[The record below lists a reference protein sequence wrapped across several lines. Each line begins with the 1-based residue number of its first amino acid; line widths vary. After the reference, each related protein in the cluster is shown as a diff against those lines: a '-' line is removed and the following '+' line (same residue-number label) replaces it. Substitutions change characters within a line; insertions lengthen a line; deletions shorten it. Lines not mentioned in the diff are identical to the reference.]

1 MPVPV
6 RSFVALVPPDCRS
19 DPLTTMESESAV
31 AVFAAIQ
38 IRPPELVSTPP
49 ELMVSVVLQTKT
61 PPDCWNVPVRETAP
75 KMELEPPVW
84 TKKVPVLKVPPIKAI
99 DPPEFVTAELPD
111 KVKVPDKFKAPPD
124 TVRVAAAPVPVA
136 PILME
141 VPTAEP
147 LEMIG

>member
-1 MPVPV
+1 MNVP
-6 RSFVALVPPDCRS
+6 AP
-19 DPLTTMESESAV
+19 E
-31 AVFAAIQ
+31 AIV
-38 IRPPELVSTPP
+38 PPEL
-49 ELMVSVVLQTKT
+49 
-61 PPDCWNVPVRETAP
+61 
-75 KMELEPPVW
+75 
-84 TKKVPVLKVPPIKAI
+84 
-99 DPPEFVTAELPD
+99 VTAELPD